1 LQHQRDA
8 WRGNIVQVAGISGKA
23 EAEMLVE
30 CGVDFLGFPLGLDV
44 HNEDIS
50 EEGAGEIIRSLL
62 PPHFGVLIT
71 YLSTAHD
78 ITSLCE
84 TLGASIVQLHG
95 QVAPAELVRIR
106 EARPGLRILKS
117 IVIHEGEENPTG
129 AIDEMSA
136 LVDAFIIDTFDPATG
151 ASGATG
157 KTHDWRLSRRIA
169 EYSPRPVIL
178 AGGLTPENVG
188 DAIRQVGPAGVDVHT
203 GVENADGDKDRGRV
217 QAFVARAREA
227 FAIV

>member
-1 LQHQRDA
+1 
-8 WRGNIVQVAGISGKA
+8 
-23 EAEMLVE
+23 MLVE
-30 CGVDFLGFPLGLDV
+30 CGVDFLGFPLRINV
-44 HNEDIS
+44 HDEDIS
-50 EEGAGEIIRSLL
+50 EEGAGKIIRSLL

-71 YLSTAHD
+71 YLSTARD

-106 EARPGLRILKS
+106 EARPLLRVIKS
-117 IVIHEGEENPTG
+117 IVIREGAELPTG
-129 AIDEMSA
+129 VIDMMGDF
-136 LVDAFIIDTFDPATG
+136 VDAFILDTFDPATG

-157 KTHDWRLSRRIA
+157 KTHDWQLSRRIV
-169 EYSPRPVIL
+169 EYSPHPVIL

-188 DAIRQVGPAGVDVHT
+188 TAIRQVRPAGVDVHT
-203 GVENADGDKDRGRV
+203 GVENADGRKDRGRV

-227 FAIV
+227 FAQG

>member
-1 LQHQRDA
+1 
-8 WRGNIVQVAGISGKA
+8 
-23 EAEMLVE
+23 MLVE
-30 CGVDFLGFPLGLDV
+30 CGVDFLGFPLRIDV
-44 HNEDIS
+44 HDEDIS

-71 YLSTAHD
+71 YLSTARD

-95 QVAPAELVRIR
+95 QVASAELVRLR
-106 EARPGLRILKS
+106 KTLPLLRIIKS
-117 IVIHEGEENPTG
+117 IVIHEGAELPTRV
-129 AIDEMSA
+129 IDEMGDF
-136 LVDAFIIDTFDPATG
+136 VDTFILDTFDPATG

-157 KTHDWRLSRRIA
+157 KTHDWQLSRRIV
-169 EYSPRPVIL
+169 EYSPHPVIL

-188 DAIRQVGPAGVDVHT
+188 DAIRQVRPAGVDVHT
-203 GVENADGDKDRGRV
+203 GVENADGHKDRGRV

-227 FAIV
+227 FAQA